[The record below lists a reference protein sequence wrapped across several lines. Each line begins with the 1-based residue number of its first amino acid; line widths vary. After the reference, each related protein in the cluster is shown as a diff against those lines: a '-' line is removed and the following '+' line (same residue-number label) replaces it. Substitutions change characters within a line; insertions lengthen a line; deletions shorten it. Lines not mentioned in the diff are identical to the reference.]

1 MDARLRASSESHAS
15 ICHRPSPRR
24 RCSEASAGTRRR
36 SARTSSG
43 SCRRARDTSTVDFG
57 DPLTSYA
64 LCVYDQSGAA
74 QPLLRAAVPGGGTC
88 AGAPCWEALDEG
100 FRYRDPTLALE
111 GIETIDLTGGERT
124 GQSSLL
130 MRARGPVFV
139 PPA

>member
-1 MDARLRASSESHAS
+1 AGAGRCHVLRGCSAMDARLRASSESHAS

-43 SCRRARDTSTVDFG
+43 SCRHARDTSTVDFG

-64 LCVYDQSGAA
+64 LCVYDQFGAA

-88 AGAPCWEALDEG
+88 AGAPCWEALAGG
-100 FRYRDPTLALE
+100 FRSGVRPLALE
-111 GIETIDLTGGERT
+111 GTETIALTADEG
-124 GQSSLL
+124 
-130 MRARGPVFV
+130 
-139 PPA
+139 